1 MEPALWTPGVLQ
13 APPKRPSLS
22 LLAGALCSPRR
33 EEVGREASEGP
44 RPSASSKAPLQA
56 PSATEPLPSLHL
68 RGSQSWASSPAGPWN
83 TSGIHSRLL
92 ELPRGGHGS
101 KDGAT
106 ILCNMKLQYKGE
118 KPFQPVA
125 QSQYPQP
132 KLLEQRPTELLTLMP
147 WLAPIV
153 SEGTFNPELLRHIYQ
168 PLNLTIGLTVFAV
181 GNTGKYEG
189 TETPQTASHRYTS
202 FVQPFLESAEQFFMQ
217 GYWVCYYIFT
227 DSPAAIPRVPLG
239 PGRRLSVLH
248 IQKNSRW
255 EEISTRQME
264 IIGQHIA
271 ETAHREVD
279 YVFSVNVDMVFRNP
293 WGPETLGHLV
303 AAIHPGYYSVP
314 RHQFPYERR
323 PSSTAF
329 VADSE
334 GDFYYGGAVFGGR
347 VASVYEFT
355 RGCYMAI
362 LTDKANGI
370 IAAWQEESHL
380 NRSFISHKPSKV
392 LSPEYLW
399 DGRRPQPPSLKLIR
413 FSTLD
418 KDTSWLR
425 S

>member
-106 ILCNMKLQYKGE
+106 ILWVYVENWLPVSYVPYYLPCPEIFNMKLQYKGE

-181 GNTGKYEG
+181 GN
-189 TETPQTASHRYTS
+189 
-202 FVQPFLESAEQFFMQ
+202 
-217 GYWVCYYIFT
+217 
-227 DSPAAIPRVPLG
+227 PAAIPRVPLG

>member
-106 ILCNMKLQYKGE
+106 ILW
-118 KPFQPVA
+118 
-125 QSQYPQP
+125 SQYPQP

>member
-1 MEPALWTPGVLQ
+1 MGPLLPGKSGASSGIPEGQARALWPPPGESRSWFPGWL
-13 APPKRPSLS
+13 RPSVRSHAGVAAKGVPWTPETQAQGVRALRGELVQQGTPS
-22 LLAGALCSPRR
+22 PCRCPAQTLHPVMRCRRLALALALGLCLLLGIALCCLRVYV
-33 EEVGREASEGP
+33 ENW
-44 RPSASSKAPLQA
+44 
-56 PSATEPLPSLHL
+56 LPVSYV
-68 RGSQSWASSPAGPWN
+68 PYY
-83 TSGIHSRLL
+83 
-92 ELPRGGHGS
+92 LPCPE
-101 KDGAT
+101 
-106 ILCNMKLQYKGE
+106 IFNMKLQYKGE

-125 QSQYPQP
+125 RPQYPQP
-132 KLLEQRPTELLTLMP
+132 KLLEQRPTELLTLTP

-181 GNTGKYEG
+181 G
-189 TETPQTASHRYTS
+189 
-202 FVQPFLESAEQFFMQ
+202 
-217 GYWVCYYIFT
+217 
-227 DSPAAIPRVPLG
+227 SPAAIPRVPLG

-248 IQKNSRW
+248 IQKYSRW

-264 IIGQHIA
+264 IISQHIA

-279 YVFSVNVDMVFRNP
+279 YVFSVNVDMVFQNP
-293 WGPETLGHLV
+293 WGPETLGDLV

-314 RHQFPYERR
+314 RRQFPYERR

-329 VADSE
+329 VANSE

-355 RGCYMAI
+355 RGCHMAI

-370 IAAWQEESHL
+370 MAAWQEESHL
-380 NRSFISHKPSKV
+380 NRRFISHKPSKV